1 MPWEGRGSLR
11 GPPDAGILGA
21 MRIEL
26 ADERKAKMVTAIQ
39 SYFAENL
46 DYELGDLGADLLLEF
61 FTRELG
67 APVYNQAIRDAHD
80 FLQEKLID
88 LSGEFYEP
96 ETE

>member
-1 MPWEGRGSLR
+1 
-11 GPPDAGILGA
+11 

-26 ADERKAKMVTAIQ
+26 TDERKAKMLTAIQ
-39 SYFAENL
+39 QYFRENL
-46 DYELGDLGADLLLEF
+46 DQELGELGANLLLEF
-61 FTRELG
+61 FVREIG

-80 FLQEKLID
+80 FLQEKLVD

>member
-1 MPWEGRGSLR
+1 
-11 GPPDAGILGA
+11 

-26 ADERKAKMVTAIQ
+26 TDERNAKMLTAIQ
-39 SYFAENL
+39 QYFRENL
-46 DYELGDLGADLLLEF
+46 DQELGELGANLLLEF
-61 FTRELG
+61 FVREIG

-80 FLQEKLID
+80 FLQEKLVD

>member
-1 MPWEGRGSLR
+1 
-11 GPPDAGILGA
+11 

-26 ADERKAKMVTAIQ
+26 SDERKAKMLTAIQ
-39 SYFAENL
+39 QYFRENL
-46 DYELGDLGADLLLEF
+46 DQELGELGANLLLEF
-61 FTRELG
+61 FVREIG

-80 FLQEKLID
+80 FLQEKLVD